1 LKKKSIFATNLQE
14 MSYPQL
20 SHSMIDLSV
29 IVPVY
34 NVERYVRTC
43 IESIYR
49 QGLDENR
56 FELIIVN
63 DGTKDHSM
71 EMIADII
78 QQHHNIIVI
87 NQENQGLSV
96 ARNNG
101 LAQAKGEYVL
111 MIDSDDLL
119 IDNSVKILLEKAIE
133 TKAEVVT
140 ADYLQMSN
148 DEIENFLTDSVQDK
162 KEELIIEELSGE
174 DFLKEE
180 YCRNIWRNL
189 YRNDF
194 LRSYNISFISG
205 IVSQDVPFANECY
218 LKANNC
224 IKAQWPFI
232 IYRWGNPSQTTMFF
246 TLKKAQDL
254 CIAIKTIWSYTKI
267 NNLSTISRLKQIDIT
282 YAYFYRLISS
292 TTYGHIKEL
301 STQFQVIDYM
311 KQLEP
316 ELNFQNGLKQKTW
329 TFMYQNMPHTL
340 IRFYHFFYMVRKMA
354 RIH

>member
-1 LKKKSIFATNLQE
+1 MHHIYKKVI
-14 MSYPQL
+14 PQL
-20 SHSMIDLSV
+20 SHSMLDLSI

-34 NVERYVRTC
+34 NVEKYVRTC
-43 IESIYR
+43 IESVYR
-49 QGLDENR
+49 QGLDEKR

-78 QQHHNIIVI
+78 QQQHHNIIVI
-87 NQENQGLSV
+87 NQANQGQSV

-101 LAQAKGEYVL
+101 LAQAKGEYIL

-148 DEIENFLTDSVQDK
+148 DEIDGFLVDSIQNK
-162 KEELIIEELSGE
+162 KEGLIIEELTGQ

-180 YCRNIWRNL
+180 YCRDVWRNL

-194 LRSYNISFISG
+194 LQSNNISFISG
-205 IVSQDVPFANECY
+205 ITAQDVPFCNECY
-218 LKANNC
+218 LKAKKC
-224 IKAQWPFI
+224 IKAQWPFL
-232 IYRWGNPSQTTMFF
+232 IYRWGNPSQTTMYF
-246 TLKKAQDL
+246 TFKKAQDL
-254 CIAIKTIWSYTKI
+254 CIVIKTIWGFTKI
-267 NNLSTISRLKQIDIT
+267 DNISAISRRKQIDIT
-282 YAYFYRLISS
+282 YAYFYRLISA
-292 TTYGHIKEL
+292 TTYGHIKGL
-301 STQFQVIDYM
+301 STQFKVIDYM

-316 ELNFQNGLKQKTW
+316 ELNFQNGTKQKLWTW
-329 TFMYQNMPHTL
+329 MFQNMPHTL
-340 IRFYHFFYMVRKMA
+340 IRVYHLLYKTKKISRTL
-354 RIH
+354 